1 MISLLSLAAD
11 KVAQNLAEDWRR
23 MFGAR
28 EPQLAEFVGSLAEL
42 ALERIGNSDALFHD
56 AQHTILVTLVGRDIL
71 RGRAL
76 TEPVSPSDWA
86 HFVIACLFHDIGYV
100 RGVLQGDREPDFVAD
115 ETGRTVKL
123 PRGAS
128 DAALIRQHVDR
139 SKMFIRERLG
149 GSDLLDAERIAR
161 AVEFTR
167 FPVVVTPEEAG
178 TGTEAGL
185 VRAAD
190 LIGQLGDPLYLRK
203 ANALYWEFEEA
214 GLNRQLGYSSPA
226 DLVDRYPEFFWRHVS
241 PYLQEAIA
249 FLNVTVSGRQWIAN
263 MHHNV
268 FCAEHQFRLV
278 GPQR

>member
-11 KVAQNLAEDWRR
+11 KVADLLADDWRR

-28 EPQLAEFVGSLAEL
+28 EPQLAEFVGSLAGL

-56 AQHTILVTLVGRDIL
+56 VQHTILVTLVGRDIL

-76 TEPVSPSDWA
+76 AEAVSPGDWA
-86 HFVIACLFHDIGYV
+86 HFIIACLFHDIGYV
-100 RGVLQGDREPDFVAD
+100 RGVLKGDREPDFVAD
-115 ETGRTVKL
+115 GTGRTVRL

-139 SKMFIRERLG
+139 SKLFIRERLG

-167 FPVVVTPEEAG
+167 FPVAATPADAE

-214 GLNRQLGYSSPA
+214 GINRELGYSSPA
-226 DLVDRYPEFFWRHVS
+226 DLVDRYPEFFWRKAS
-241 PYLQEAIA
+241 PFLQEAIA
-249 FLNVTVSGRQWIAN
+249 YLNVTVSGRQWIAN
-263 MHHNV
+263 MHHHV